1 MPSYGT
7 VSKSTKSFSH
17 ENIRTNAFAQG
28 DSYSLQVALATI
40 AIWTYYIQNKSQ
52 QISTGSFLDD
62 SHFYCSDPSV
72 DVVAS
77 RVAKAWIASQ
87 KYDEISGLETNID
100 KTFIFANSQQLEV
113 AINNQIVNHYGP
125 AALKCRQ
132 SFRLVGS
139 VITTRG
145 VPETKT
151 RSSRIA
157 NTLHKLQRIRAAP
170 VRFSHKIKLAEA
182 VFAGAVF
189 GSEMQE
195 CSVVEH
201 NSLRSSVVALLWG
214 GSTWCRSFAITFM
227 HIVPGFRLLLHPA
240 SIYHCLNV
248 ARRLRIRHPDLH
260 DLFTQSWNAA
270 VAKNG
275 PVARIASAVE
285 SLDAEWIEPFVIKTS
300 EGIELNLLSP
310 DRGEFQHNL
319 REAMRHMI
327 THKDAPIHTRKD
339 MVGGPLFLY
348 ESNTKLLRASEKV
361 SVIDHSLT
369 LNLFEPATLRNIMSG
384 TTRTAERLHAANQ
397 LNSPI
402 CVWCQL
408 NNVEDHDRFFWSCP
422 AWESKRLAFFSKWGD
437 KVFSLPPCTRHCGLL
452 PANVLNSHF
461 LGSAK
466 EATLFAVDLQRR
478 MIAVTHACDLAKKEL
493 ATQTPEVYQA
503 DNCADDKQSDKSS
516 TGEVSKMQTVDPKDM
531 FPAYPWSYGIDFEG
545 QTLFQGEIPEQWR
558 RYSKGSEWLFDV
570 VWINYF

>member
-248 ARRLRIRHPDLH
+248 ARRLRIRRPDLH

-422 AWESKRLAFFSKWGD
+422 AWESKRLAFF
-437 KVFSLPPCTRHCGLL
+437 
-452 PANVLNSHF
+452 
-461 LGSAK
+461 
-466 EATLFAVDLQRR
+466 
-478 MIAVTHACDLAKKEL
+478 
-493 ATQTPEVYQA
+493 
-503 DNCADDKQSDKSS
+503 
-516 TGEVSKMQTVDPKDM
+516 
-531 FPAYPWSYGIDFEG
+531 
-545 QTLFQGEIPEQWR
+545 FQMG
-558 RYSKGSEWLFDV
+558 
-570 VWINYF
+570 